1 MFFSLY
7 VTVFP
12 LLELVKVRDKK
23 PSASGY
29 PISPEQECI
38 DVWRK
43 VFSTMSTFSTKETGM
58 CPAITTNKRNYTAG
72 FVSGDM
78 FKVSLVVTVLN
89 VEHVHILKYITNG

>member
-1 MFFSLY
+1 
-7 VTVFP
+7 
-12 LLELVKVRDKK
+12 
-23 PSASGY
+23 
-29 PISPEQECI
+29 
-38 DVWRK
+38 
-43 VFSTMSTFSTKETGM
+43 M